1 MARVIAALMRHGVY
15 EQPPGTPSAHLPHP
29 LKPKGWQQASESAV
43 RLAEICKREGWA
55 LDPVIDSS
63 PLLRAW
69 QTASVAADEFKKIF
83 GREYALEQFEALMER
98 SVGAAANLDL
108 EQIAAAVDADPR
120 LDALPED
127 WKQQSHFKLP
137 LHGAESLMESGARVR
152 EHLLARCAPLQSRG
166 EDTLKLFVGHGGCFR
181 HAAVQLG
188 ALPLGDA
195 RKLSLHHGGF
205 VLIEEAD
212 DQSWKKIGGEWK
224 QRSAEDIAM
233 RKESA

>member
-1 MARVIAALMRHGVY
+1 MSCTLPTLY
-15 EQPPGTPSAHLPHP
+15 EHRQL
-29 LKPKGWQQASESAV
+29 V
-43 RLAEICKREGWA
+43 DC
-55 LDPVIDSS
+55 S

-69 QTASVAADEFKKIF
+69 QTATVAADEFAKLF
-83 GREYALEQFEALMER
+83 GGEYPIEQFDALMER
-98 SVGAAANLDL
+98 CVGAAANLDL
-108 EQIAAAVDADPR
+108 EQIAAVVDADPR

-127 WKQQSHFKLP
+127 WKQQPNFRLP
-137 LHGAESLMESGARVR
+137 LHGAESLMEAGARVR
-152 EHLLARCAPLQSRG
+152 EHLLARCAALENRA

-188 ALPLGDA
+188 ALPIGDA

-205 VLIEEAD
+205 VLLEKAGDE
-212 DQSWKKIGGEWK
+212 SWKKIGGEWK